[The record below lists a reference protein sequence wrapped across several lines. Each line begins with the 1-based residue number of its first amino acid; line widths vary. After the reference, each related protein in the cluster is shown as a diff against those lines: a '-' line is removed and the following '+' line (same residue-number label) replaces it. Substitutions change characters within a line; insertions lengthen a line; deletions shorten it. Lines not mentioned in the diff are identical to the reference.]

1 LLGSLGRKLGVSN
14 LMFPSFEPIL
24 NQVSK
29 KRKKYLIVTET
40 HEVIVVR
47 GGSEAVRAAAATA
60 VTAPADTDFASESE
74 LVPESVS
81 QEEIEKCRIED
92 SN

>member
-1 LLGSLGRKLGVSN
+1 
-14 LMFPSFEPIL
+14 MFPSFEPIL

-47 GGSEAVRAAAATA
+47 GGSEAVRAAAAAA
-60 VTAPADTDFASESE
+60 VMAPADVDFASEPE
-74 LVPESVS
+74 RVPASAS
-81 QEEIEKCRIED
+81 QEEIEKCRIEE
-92 SN
+92 STSSV